1 VPSSTEA
8 SVSGE
13 QLSNLIRNWLFL
25 TKKTIMF
32 GLFKKKSEKEK
43 LEEKYQKL
51 LDESY
56 RLSKTDRAASDLKAA
71 EADEILKKIE
81 LLDKQS

>member
-1 VPSSTEA
+1 LFGTE
-8 SVSGE
+8 
-13 QLSNLIRNWLFL
+13 
-25 TKKTIMF
+25 KKLMF

-51 LDESY
+51 LDEAY

-81 LLDKQS
+81 LLDEQS

>member
-1 VPSSTEA
+1 MIV
-8 SVSGE
+8 G
-13 QLSNLIRNWLFL
+13 NLIPEWLFL
-25 TKKTIMF
+25 SEKTIMF

-43 LEEKYQKL
+43 LEEQYQKL

-71 EADEILKKIE
+71 EANEVLKKIE
-81 LLDKQS
+81 LLD